1 MAGGEVAVA
10 DEVADRLPMDRDD
23 YVTLDPSPAGRV
35 HVGALVEQA
44 GQIDMVVN
52 DKRGEA
58 LGMTPGNALLVH
70 TGQTA
75 PEALRG
81 PIAQVVGQD
90 ASVQNLDAVARFGL
104 DPDAFESAVLV
115 GDFAD
120 AGLAR
125 RIEPAGHAGTFELRV
140 GDNHHHVVCTGCGR
154 IDDVDCVVGA
164 APCLHMPEQ
173 SGFLIETAEVTFWG
187 VCSDC
192 RAKSE
197 AEKPRGSR

>member
-1 MAGGEVAVA
+1 MLDSQPDATADALIRGAGLRVTATRLAV
-10 DEVADRLPMDRDD
+10 L
-23 YVTLDPSPAGRV
+23 
-35 HVGALVEQA
+35 
-44 GQIDMVVN
+44 
-52 DKRGEA
+52 
-58 LGMTPGNALLVH
+58 
-70 TGQTA
+70 
-75 PEALRG
+75 EALRVRPHATADDVFDG
-81 PIAQVVGQD
+81 IVGTLPGTSKQ
-90 ASVQNLDAVARFGL
+90 SVYNAL
-104 DPDAFESAVLV
+104 

-164 APCLHMPEQ
+164 APCLHMPEG
-173 SGFLIETAEVTFWG
+173 SGFVIETAEVTFWG

-192 RAKSE
+192 RAESE